1 MVLQKSIIAI
11 LVMSINVPKIG
22 RMLKMLKNFFVTQEM
37 GCWLGL

>member
-22 RMLKMLKNFFVTQEM
+22 RMLKNFFVTQEM